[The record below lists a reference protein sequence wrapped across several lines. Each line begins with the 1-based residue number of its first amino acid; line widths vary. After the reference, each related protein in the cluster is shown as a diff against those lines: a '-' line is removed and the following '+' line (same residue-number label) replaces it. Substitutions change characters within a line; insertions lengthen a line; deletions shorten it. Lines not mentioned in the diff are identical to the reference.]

1 MKNSSKNFAT
11 VSKNL
16 SVAEKSSTATEPKTR
31 RVLETRDQWGV
42 VFKTLTR
49 LVALQVKGEALPE
62 DPRKAFGFKKASDQP
77 HIKGYAFGLLAGF
90 MSPKAR
96 KIFAAKYEVLA
107 DDSLRSDIA
116 LAIAKACRLASADRI
131 EAVLSK
137 AEKKQPKSFCE
148 AVLAKLDT
156 SSEATEKSTEPT
168 PQPTVEPTAE
178 PAPQPAKP
186 KPSRKANG
194 KAVKGSKPAK

>member
-1 MKNSSKNFAT
+1 MKNSSKNSAT
-11 VSKNL
+11 VSNNL
-16 SVAEKSSTATEPKTR
+16 SVAEKSSNENETKTR
-31 RVLETRDQWGV
+31 RVLETRDQWAD

-77 HIKGYAFGLLAGF
+77 HIKGYAFGLLQGF

-116 LAIAKACRLASADRI
+116 LAVAKACRLAPADRV
-131 EAVLSK
+131 ELVLSRAK
-137 AEKKQPKSFCE
+137 KKQPKSFCE
-148 AVLAKLDT
+148 AVLAKLAP
-156 SSEATEKSTEPT
+156 SSEATDKAAEPT
-168 PQPTVEPTAE
+168 
-178 PAPQPAKP
+178 PQPAKP

-194 KAVKGSKPAK
+194 KAVKGSKAK